1 MGTLQ
6 FSKWEMIGHEYLRNM
21 DPPETYVVIRFSIPF
36 LGEWDA
42 ERVKRAATNKCEQA
56 WGENFKR
63 MQITNVHSPITFDGN
78 DSRQRNGSF
87 EMTVV
92 LLENKEDMRT
102 QYGLSA
108 DI

>member
-6 FSKWEMIGHEYLRNM
+6 FSKWEMIGYEYFKNM
-21 DPPETYVVIRFSIPF
+21 DPPETYVVIRFRVPF

-42 ERVKRAATNKCEQA
+42 ERVKRAATNKCEQT

-63 MQITNVHSPITFDGN
+63 MQITNVHSPITFNGKDGRRE
-78 DSRQRNGSF
+78 DGSF

-92 LLENKEDMRT
+92 YTSNHEDMRT
-102 QYGLSA
+102 KYGLSA